1 MPTSYNS
8 ERTLNAV
15 HSENICTPVN
25 NIPQFLVCAFCED
38 FSQPLLTVMH
48 VLTSTAYKY
57 HVNKNI
63 HENAEQVN
71 AIDKPNQHG

>member
-1 MPTSYNS
+1 
-8 ERTLNAV
+8 
-15 HSENICTPVN
+15 VN

-48 VLTSTAYKY
+48 VLTSAAYKY